1 MKRVLFVMITIAIML
16 TGCALTMTAQ
26 RIVKMQGSHGDSPRV
41 R

>member
-1 MKRVLFVMITIAIML
+1 MKKLLLTIML